1 MATDDPNDPAF
12 DLAAWEAAAREERRR
27 LDEEQSRRDAAWRE
41 EFRTRRR
48 EKNGPGLAPSFVSV
62 PVPDP
67 EPGAPRFVLV
77 RDPRR

>member
-12 DLAAWEAAAREERRR
+12 DLPTWETGQAAARR
-27 LDEEQSRRDAAWRE
+27 LLAEEQRRRDAAWRE

-48 EKNGPGLAPSFVSV
+48 QKSGPGLAPSYVSV
-62 PVPDP
+62 PIPDP
-67 EPGAPRFVLV
+67 APGAPLSAMV